1 MARHRLS
8 PRQDR
13 KLWGPPAS
21 STGATSHIVRHFSP
35 DTGTSVTPCQ
45 VRGQMDRVVRS
56 PVRPTLY
63 ICLVATH
70 LLYSNEKSYRE
81 LHVVETE
88 ERNVL
93 CKYCEYKEKQ
103 GDLADVLAGDSHS
116 RMCLVLLWPGR
127 DTGTHPVNYSYK
139 FLLLSI
145 VLCFKRKSRNS
156 VKYHWSLVP
165 LFKVEIKRKEK
176 YVIQK

>member
-8 PRQDR
+8 PGRTESCEVPQ
-13 KLWGPPAS
+13 PPV
-21 STGATSHIVRHFSP
+21 TGATSHIVRHFSP

-45 VRGQMDRVVRS
+45 VRGQMVIVVRS
-56 PVRPTLY
+56 PVWPTLY

-116 RMCLVLLWPGR
+116 RMCLELLWPGR

-156 VKYHWSLVP
+156 VKYH
-165 LFKVEIKRKEK
+165 
-176 YVIQK
+176 

>member
-1 MARHRLS
+1 
-8 PRQDR
+8 
-13 KLWGPPAS
+13 
-21 STGATSHIVRHFSP
+21 
-35 DTGTSVTPCQ
+35 
-45 VRGQMDRVVRS
+45 MDRVVRS
-56 PVRPTLY
+56 PVWPTLY

-116 RMCLVLLWPGR
+116 RMCLVLLWLGR
-127 DTGTHPVNYSYK
+127 DTSSQLFIQISASLDRIMLQEKVTK
-139 FLLLSI
+139 LS
-145 VLCFKRKSRNS
+145 
-156 VKYHWSLVP
+156 
-165 LFKVEIKRKEK
+165 
-176 YVIQK
+176 

>member
-1 MARHRLS
+1 MPAVESVQWPATDCLLGRTES
-8 PRQDR
+8 CEVPQ
-13 KLWGPPAS
+13 PPV
-21 STGATSHIVRHFSP
+21 TGATSHIVRHFSP

-56 PVRPTLY
+56 PVWPTLY

-127 DTGTHPVNYSYK
+127 DAGTHPVNYSYK

-156 VKYHWSLVP
+156 VKYH
-165 LFKVEIKRKEK
+165 
-176 YVIQK
+176 